1 MELAAKDKLDLP
13 TLPKWG
19 EGEMMYFSRD
29 APSSAIDGVCVFVC
43 VRVSFFFGVCCKKN
57 RLSKAKS
64 KALAAFQ
71 HASR

>member
-1 MELAAKDKLDLP
+1 M
-13 TLPKWG
+13 
-19 EGEMMYFSRD
+19 
-29 APSSAIDGVCVFVC
+29 CVFVC

-71 HASR
+71 HASREHSSLVAVTCFRKCLVRDRGPPPVSLSSSLLRYN